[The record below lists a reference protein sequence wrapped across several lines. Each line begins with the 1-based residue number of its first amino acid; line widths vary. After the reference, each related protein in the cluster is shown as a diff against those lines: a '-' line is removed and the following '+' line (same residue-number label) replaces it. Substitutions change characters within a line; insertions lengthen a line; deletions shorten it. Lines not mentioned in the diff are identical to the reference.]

1 MARTPVSELMT
12 PNPITIAHTE
22 LVGKAMELMAR
33 YDIRRL
39 PVTKDGKL
47 VGIISDRD
55 LRQMGGRPS
64 VKLPKS
70 DRDDADLQLPVEEAM
85 TLNVI
90 TIRERQS
97 VQDAIALMVTHKIS
111 GLPVIDPDGALI
123 GVLSE
128 QDVLKYCLS
137 ILEREADR

>member
-1 MARTPVSELMT
+1 MARTPISELMT

-22 LVGKAMELMAR
+22 LVGKAMEVMAR

-39 PVTKDGKL
+39 PVTKEGQL

-70 DRDDADLQLPVEEAM
+70 DRDDAYLQLPVEEAM

-111 GLPVIDPDGALI
+111 GLPVIDPDGALV
-123 GVLSE
+123 GMLSE

>member
-47 VGIISDRD
+47 VGIVSDRD
-55 LRQMGGRPS
+55 LRQMGGRSS

-70 DRDDADLQLPVEEAM
+70 DRDDAYLQLPVEEAM

-97 VQDAIALMVTHKIS
+97 VQDAITLMVTHKIS
-111 GLPVIDPDGALI
+111 GLPVIDPDGALV
-123 GVLSE
+123 GMLSE

-137 ILEREADR
+137 ILERETDR